1 MTELQPS
8 PPGYRVQDEAPG
20 PPSCPPGSY
29 KYASHGH
36 GSEAANFKTATSY
49 SQEGYG
55 LKQSPPRPVA
65 PNEYYR
71 RRNDGRRSGTE
82 NDHEGGNGG
91 KKTAATVAGYN
102 DGHKKNTPGYKNDS
116 GYVLTRARGASFSP
130 VLRELTQRDRHF
142 SRSSPRSFPF
152 FRRANYP
159 GWKIGRL

>member
-36 GSEAANFKTATSY
+36 GSEAANFKSATSY

-55 LKQSPPRPVA
+55 LKQSPPRSVA

-91 KKTAATVAGYN
+91 KKAAAVTSYN
-102 DGHKKNTPGYKNDS
+102 DGHKKNTPGYKNDC
-116 GYVLTRARGASFSP
+116 GYVLAITRALFFSMFVHVFFLLLFPCSLFPSFSTRIIASDDCP
-130 VLRELTQRDRHF
+130 AI
-142 SRSSPRSFPF
+142 
-152 FRRANYP
+152 RRI
-159 GWKIGRL
+159 K